1 MLIWFVVLYLLVS
14 IGIGLFAATRVHS
27 AKDFAVAGRHLPL
40 PVVTA
45 TVFAT
50 WFGAEAVF
58 GVSATFVKDGLRG
71 VVADPFG
78 SSMCLI
84 IAGFFFANKLYKLNI
99 LTLGDYFRMRYNR
112 TVEVLTTLCIVASY
126 LGWVSA
132 QIKALGLVFNVVT
145 NDGISQTAGMI
156 LGAAIVLTYTTFGG
170 MLSVAILD
178 FVQMGVIMGG
188 MLFIAWLVSGLT
200 GGVETVIQH
209 ASAAGKLDFF
219 PPPDPWQWLS
229 FLGAWIT
236 MMLGSIPQQDVFQRI
251 TSAKS
256 QKIALWGSIL
266 GASIYFCFTF
276 VPMFIAYSATLIDP
290 TLFNGLLQTDSQ
302 LVLPTLVLQH
312 TPVFAQAIFF
322 GAVLSAIMSCSSATL
337 LAPSVAFSE
346 NIVRGFYPHMG
357 DHQFLRVMRAAIVV
371 FAGIV
376 LGFALYSNASIFK
389 MVESAYKVTLAGAFV
404 PLFFGAFWKRATTQG
419 ALAAIFGG
427 LSSWLIVE
435 ALVGSTG
442 SGGDYAYALA
452 NIGQLV
458 PPQLIGLAVAMAGM
472 IAGSLL
478 PQWVG
483 RATPL
488 ADIHAAIHH
497 RAAAETHHAAEPT
510 HHH

>member
-1 MLIWFVVLYLLVS
+1 MLIWFVVLYLMLS
-14 IGIGLFAATRVHS
+14 IGIGLYVATRVHT

-78 SSMCLI
+78 SSLCLI
-84 IAGFFFANKLYKLNI
+84 IAGFFFAKKLYKLNI

-132 QIKALGLVFNVVT
+132 QIKALGLIFNVVT
-145 NDGISQTAGMI
+145 DGFVSQTTGMI

-188 MLFIAWLVSGLT
+188 MLYIGYLVSGLT
-200 GGVETVIQH
+200 GGVELVINH
-209 ASAAGKLDFF
+209 ASTAGKLDFF
-219 PPPDPWQWLS
+219 PPPDPWQWLT

-251 TSAKS
+251 TSARTAT
-256 QKIALWGSIL
+256 IAIWGSIL
-266 GASIYFCFTF
+266 GGSIYFCFTF
-276 VPMFIAYSATLIDP
+276 VPMFIAYAATLIDP
-290 TLFNGLLQTDSQ
+290 GLFNELMQTDSQ

-322 GAVLSAIMSCSSATL
+322 GAVLSAVMSCSSATL

-346 NIVRGFYPHMG
+346 NIVRGFFPGMG
-357 DHQFLRVMRAAIVV
+357 DHQFLRVMRVAIVV
-371 FAGIV
+371 FTLIV
-376 LGFALYSNASIFK
+376 LAFALYSNSSIFK
-389 MVESAYKVTLAGAFV
+389 MVENAYKVTLAGAFV

-419 ALAAIFGG
+419 ALAAILGG
-427 LSSWLIVE
+427 LSAWILVELLIGE
-435 ALVGSTG
+435 TS
-442 SGGDYAYALA
+442 
-452 NIGQLV
+452 LV
-458 PPQLIGLAVAMAGM
+458 PPQLIGLAISMLGM

-483 RATPL
+483 RPTPH
-488 ADIHAAIHH
+488 ADIHAALHH
-497 RAAAETHHAAEPT
+497 RAAAESHHVADHP
-510 HHH
+510 HRH